1 MSSIINNDINTKS
14 SNQDNDNNN
23 DNDHVIKSTNQEIE
37 EETVVTT
44 RDKSTNQE
52 VDAASIIATKDG
64 LVEIGKQM
72 MLEKMDKENEEIEY
86 KIHKDNIQKFMS
98 ESNSNFLK
106 KYGVIYPNIGT
117 SYRQQYKNEVNKI
130 DQNIKNCENE
140 IVKQQMLE
148 NAFENTDWK
157 NEVKRLRQ
165 KITNLKNEKT
175 IILTNNTQNNQN
187 FYNVLDSFRFIFKH
201 TDSRISILEKENK
214 MLEIDLQEK
223 REDID
228 ETTEELDNIE
238 KEKNTEIDK
247 LTTRVQN
254 LREKCMARN
263 NTIKYLEYTIV
274 AQLFFILTISIFGI
288 QSHYNIVF
296 YGIINPV
303 YVLSNAFLEIIL
315 ILFAYMWYYIKY
327 IIYMFSNY
335 IVNNTTEFYIDNDI
349 EL

>member
-1 MSSIINNDINTKS
+1 
-14 SNQDNDNNN
+14 
-23 DNDHVIKSTNQEIE
+23 
-37 EETVVTT
+37 
-44 RDKSTNQE
+44 
-52 VDAASIIATKDG
+52 
-64 LVEIGKQM
+64 
-72 MLEKMDKENEEIEY
+72 
-86 KIHKDNIQKFMS
+86 
-98 ESNSNFLK
+98 
-106 KYGVIYPNIGT
+106 
-117 SYRQQYKNEVNKI
+117 
-130 DQNIKNCENE
+130 
-140 IVKQQMLE
+140 
-148 NAFENTDWK
+148 NTDWK

-274 AQLFFILTISIFGI
+274 AQLFLILTISIFGI